1 MDCKGQKDSKILSG
15 SQIMCTK
22 RGVGGGRE
30 GEREIETETEK
41 EVDRETERGGVGSNS
56 QVEPII

>member
-1 MDCKGQKDSKILSG
+1 
-15 SQIMCTK
+15 MCTK

>member
-1 MDCKGQKDSKILSG
+1 
-15 SQIMCTK
+15 MCTK
-22 RGVGGGRE
+22 RGVGDGRE
-30 GEREIETETEK
+30 GERGIETETEK